1 MENCINFYWEQNQK
15 KREVSILDLGR
26 ENVGDP
32 KLLLGAGWQAARQ
45 STLGTGSFKYSH
57 SLSSH
62 RKVKLGGLFTSG
74 YLEAFYSQWYI
85 GRVYLRLKSKTA
97 FKNW

>member
-62 RKVKLGGLFTSG
+62 RKVKLGGLCLHQDTWKPFIHSG
-74 YLEAFYSQWYI
+74 ILVEFI
-85 GRVYLRLKSKTA
+85 LG
-97 FKNW
+97 